1 MHTALNARAVY
12 SPYTLES
19 NVQQLA
25 LLPTQQKGKE
35 GSIAPSNEVILWQA
49 GGSLTLSMDRPR
61 VLATLRIDLGTKEE
75 GYTHFKLETS
85 LDGKTWRNANL
96 QSVWKGYTMQ
106 KADVEGQKVLKIRL
120 TNTSGSE
127 QKVYFKAFRLTEQE

>member
-1 MHTALNARAVY
+1 
-12 SPYTLES
+12 
-19 NVQQLA
+19 
-25 LLPTQQKGKE
+25 
-35 GSIAPSNEVILWQA
+35 
-49 GGSLTLSMDRPR
+49 MDRPR

-75 GYTHFKLETS
+75 GYTHFRLETS